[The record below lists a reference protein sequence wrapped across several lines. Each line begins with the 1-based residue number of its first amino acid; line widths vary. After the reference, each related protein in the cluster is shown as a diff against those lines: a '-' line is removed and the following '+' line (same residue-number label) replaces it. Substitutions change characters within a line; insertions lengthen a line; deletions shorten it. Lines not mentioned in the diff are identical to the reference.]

1 MTFIAAFD
9 AGITGL
15 IYDLRLPIAIASMA
29 LVVVAALVS
38 YRLGWFAAARRHPG
52 RAAVLIV
59 ATLVVALPV
68 GFYTI
73 SPLFLRSSLVEEGPI
88 VVAVATP
95 VPTSTSSEIVG
106 PTPGATFWPSD
117 ALTVQ
122 PTPARTPE
130 PTPFATSIVSS
141 GEFSGTD
148 EFHFGSGTASII
160 ETAPGTYTL
169 RLADFSVRNGP
180 DLFVY
185 LSPDADGY
193 TSDSLEL
200 GRLKATDGSFN
211 YELPAGAD
219 PADFASV
226 LIWCKQFAHLFAVA
240 PLVAR

>member
-1 MTFIAAFD
+1 MDFIAAFD

-15 IYDLRLPIAIASMA
+15 IYDLRLPI
-29 LVVVAALVS
+29 VVASVALAVVTAIVA

-52 RAAVLIV
+52 RATVLIV

-88 VVAVATP
+88 AVAVATP
-95 VPTSTSSEIVG
+95 RPTSTPGETVG
-106 PTPGATFWPSD
+106 PTPNATVRPSD
-117 ALTVQ
+117 ALTAQ
-122 PTPARTPE
+122 PTPAETPE
-130 PTPFATSIVSS
+130 PTPYTPSIVSS

-169 RLADFSVRNGP
+169 RLADFTVRNGP

-211 YELPAGAD
+211 YELPAGTD
-219 PADFASV
+219 PAEFASA

-240 PLVAR
+240 PLAAG